1 MLLLAMDPAHL
12 PMYTSASTSPPLP
25 QSQMQVVYVMLPL
38 HPATT
43 VSPKARLAG
52 LCHAMGYPRPPVY
65 EVMSGEQGVGFRS
78 NVVLYPPPDP
88 HAEMRLQCVE
98 LCNSKRD
105 AELAAAAQAVKVL
118 LRLAEMPRVV
128 CWP

>member
-1 MLLLAMDPAHL
+1 
-12 PMYTSASTSPPLP
+12 
-25 QSQMQVVYVMLPL
+25 MQVAYVMLPL

-52 LCHAMGYPRPPVY
+52 LCHAMGYSRPPVY
-65 EVMSGEQGVGFRS
+65 EVMSGDQGVGFRS

-105 AELAAAAQAVKVL
+105 AELAAAEQALKVL
-118 LRLAEMPRVV
+118 LRLAEMPR
-128 CWP
+128 PTP

>member
-1 MLLLAMDPAHL
+1 M
-12 PMYTSASTSPPLP
+12 
-25 QSQMQVVYVMLPL
+25 MLPL

-52 LCHAMGYPRPPVY
+52 LCHAMGYSRPPVY

-105 AELAAAAQAVKVL
+105 AELAAAEQALKVL
-118 LRLAEMPRVV
+118 LRLAEMPRVAAS
-128 CWP
+128 P